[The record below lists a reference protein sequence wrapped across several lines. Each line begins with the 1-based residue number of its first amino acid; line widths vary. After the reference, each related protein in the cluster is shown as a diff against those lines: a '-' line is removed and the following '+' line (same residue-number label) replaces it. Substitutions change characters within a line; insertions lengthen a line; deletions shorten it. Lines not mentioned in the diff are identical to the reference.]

1 MSMSYRPNS
10 DVSWM
15 VAAWLLLI
23 ASGAFTTG
31 LLRAPL
37 GHPGLSP
44 ATLTSHIVVGAALG
58 LIIVAHLLRT
68 RHTKQLTPVALIAA
82 AIAVG
87 WFASRSF
94 APLTVAGHAALAA
107 YAIVA
112 LVGPSGAPPSAVA
125 STQSP
130 RTWKAWTARLGF
142 VLLLIQIAL
151 GALVRHQLM
160 PVVWHLL
167 AAGLAALAVLVP
179 AVAITQEP
187 LATADERLAARG
199 AIASLLV
206 QVSLGVA
213 VLFMILIGTPNTL
226 IWLVTTVSHVV
237 VGSLTLLAVARL
249 THVLEAR
256 SVHNTTTGARAIP

>member
-1 MSMSYRPNS
+1 MRMSHVLNRDS
-10 DVSWM
+10 SW
-15 VAAWLLLI
+15 VVVAWLLLI
-23 ASGAFTTG
+23 ASGALTSG

-37 GHPGLSP
+37 GSPGLSP
-44 ATLTSHIVVGAALG
+44 AMLTSHIVFGAALG
-58 LIIVAHLLRT
+58 LIIVAQLLRT
-68 RHTKQLTPVALIAA
+68 AQRTQLAAAALIGA
-82 AIAVG
+82 AIVVG

-112 LVGPSGAPPSAVA
+112 LASPSVAPSFENA

-130 RTWKAWTARLGF
+130 RTWKAWAARLGF

-160 PVVWHLL
+160 PVVWHVI
-167 AAGLAALAVLVP
+167 AAGLAAIAILMP
-179 AVAITQEP
+179 AVSITQEA
-187 LATADERLAARG
+187 LATSDERLAAKW

-213 VLFMILIGTPNTL
+213 VLFMILIGTPNAL
-226 IWLVTTVSHVV
+226 IWLVTTASHVV
-237 VGSLTLLAVARL
+237 VGSLTLVAAARL
-249 THVLEAR
+249 TRVLVAVR
-256 SVHNTTTGARAIP
+256 